1 MSPCYGATVSDEE
14 TALAPRDAAGP
25 RAPDAYAREFMDK
38 DGGALLHHA
47 RRPAPKF
54 LQAMLGLPALLGL
67 AFLATPAWMT
77 GLWMIPLGV
86 VLWALF
92 SVLRVSVTEKH
103 LHVQYG
109 LFGPKIP
116 IAAIES
122 AQAVDYNAMKFGGW
136 GIKRSLDGEWIYNMP
151 GDGGRAL
158 KVVWR
163 DAKGK
168 QRTTYIGMPK
178 PEPAEAA
185 VAQAQRAL
193 PPASA
198 PEALGPGEDT

>member
-1 MSPCYGATVSDEE
+1 VSDEE
-14 TALAPRDAAGP
+14 TALAKRDDAGP
-25 RAPDAYAREFMDK
+25 RVPDAYAREFMDK

-54 LQAMLGLPALLGL
+54 LQALLGLPALMGL
-67 AFLATPAWMT
+67 VMLATPAWVT
-77 GLWMIPLGV
+77 GLWMVPLGV
-86 VLWALF
+86 LMWALF
-92 SVLRVSVTEKH
+92 SVLRVSVTEQH

-116 IAAIES
+116 VNAIES
-122 AQAVDYNAMKFGGW
+122 AEAVDYNAMKFGGW

-163 DAKGK
+163 DGKGK
-168 QRTTYIGMPK
+168 QRTTYIGMPQ
-178 PEPAEAA
+178 PEPAAAA

-193 PPASA
+193 PP
-198 PEALGPGEDT
+198 GEDTPALASTDQD